1 MRAEPSYFLSAREF
15 AQIERL
21 LARLA
26 RQPQAASDRAFATT
40 TEKAAGLFR
49 RWSGVPLRRF
59 VEAVREQ
66 SSVFAAAHALAL
78 RGTGRL
84 HDRTLAF
91 GRGGSREL
99 VWGRARSPF
108 GECVIA
114 ESTGGIV
121 ALDFFELTAA
131 RQRAWLAGLTA
142 GQVRRDDRHAS
153 AMTRR
158 VFVQSGRVDLHLL
171 GTPFQW
177 QVWRALAAADSFGSL
192 TYSDLARDIGRP
204 GAARAVGNAVG
215 RNPIL
220 WLIPC
225 HHVLRADGAL
235 GGFRAGVARKRA
247 MLVWESLAM
256 AS

>member
-1 MRAEPSYFLSAREF
+1 MRADPSYFLSAQEF
-15 AQIERL
+15 ALIERL
-21 LARLA
+21 LARLD
-26 RQPQAASDRAFATT
+26 RRPQAASAGAFATT
-40 TEKAAGLFR
+40 AAKTADLFR

-59 VEAVREQ
+59 IEIANDQ

-91 GRGGSREL
+91 SRDGSREL

-114 ESTGGIV
+114 ESSDGIV
-121 ALDFFELTAA
+121 ALDFFELTPV
-131 RQRAWLAGLTA
+131 RQRAWLAGLAAT
-142 GQVRRDDRHAS
+142 QVRRDDRHAS

-158 VFVQSGRVDLHLL
+158 VFVQSGRLDLHLL
-171 GTPFQW
+171 GTPFQS
-177 QVWRALAAADSFGSL
+177 QVWRALAAADSFGTL
-192 TYSDLARDIGRP
+192 TYSDLARDVGRP